1 METFGKDERLSS
13 KKAIEQL
20 FLNGRNFKESP
31 FKVYWI
37 ISEWEQKSPAQVLI
51 TVPKRSFKSAVDR
64 NLIKRTIR
72 EAYRRKKQFLYDNLL
87 ENNLQI
93 VFVFIYVGKKHL
105 DYTKAEE
112 KIMLILQRLVTEI
125 NEHNC

>member
-1 METFGKDERLSS
+1 
-13 KKAIEQL
+13 
-20 FLNGRNFKESP
+20 LNGRNFKEFP
-31 FKVYWI
+31 FKVFWI
-37 ISEWEQKSPAQVLI
+37 KSEWNQKSPAQVLI

-64 NLIKRTIR
+64 NLIKRRIR
-72 EAYRRKKQFLYDNLL
+72 EAYRQKKQFLYNNLL

-93 VFVFIYVGKKHL
+93 VLAFIYVGKKPL

-125 NEHNC
+125 NEYNC